1 MTYRLRFTE
10 DAKKEWDKLDPGIRN
25 KFAKKLKERREN
37 PRIPSAKL
45 SGIKDSYKIKLLD
58 DGYRLVY
65 TVDDDIVTID
75 VITIGKR
82 NQNLVYKTAKKRL
95 K

>member
-25 KFAKKLKERREN
+25 KFAKKLKERRDN

-65 TVDDDIVTID
+65 TVEDDIVTID